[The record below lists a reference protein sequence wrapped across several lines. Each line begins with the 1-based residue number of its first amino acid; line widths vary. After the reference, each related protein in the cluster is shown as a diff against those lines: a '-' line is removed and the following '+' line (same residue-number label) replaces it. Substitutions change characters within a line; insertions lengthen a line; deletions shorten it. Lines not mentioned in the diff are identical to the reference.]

1 MILAQNWPK
10 QQNPHDTA
18 RLSRPEL
25 PDDFAQAQ
33 TYEWF
38 NTYISENPKSD
49 SFPGGCRLKALLHFS
64 TWYQVPPPG
73 ESLPQK
79 VSISFLPDDDQ
90 HQLPIA
96 QSMFWLFE
104 ATNSSFFYGQVC
116 WVYGHGPQVWRHWV
130 CNVLTTSLEGAT
142 HPGTWLVTVW
152 CNTHFCIALAPL
164 ALGF

>member
-73 ESLPQK
+73 ESLPHK

-130 CNVLTTSLEGAT
+130 CNVLTTSLEGT
-142 HPGTWLVTVW
+142 TRPGTWLVTVW
-152 CNTHFCIALAPL
+152 WNTHFCIVLAPL